1 MHTIHPTAVVEP
13 GAQLAEDV
21 RIGPFCWV
29 GPNARIGAGTRLV
42 SHVTVAGRT
51 TLGEKNTVWPNAVL
65 GGDPQ
70 DLKFEGEDTALVV
83 GDHNEIRECV
93 TLHKGTAKAGGV
105 TRVGD
110 HNLLMAYVHVAH
122 DCTLGNHC
130 MLANGVQMAGHVVV
144 EDQVT
149 VGGASAIHH
158 FVTLGA
164 HGFIG
169 GMTRITKDSPPYML
183 LEGNPAE
190 VRRLNSVGLK
200 RQGIGEDSR
209 LHLRDAFRRLY
220 SSRADTGGVGRTD
233 AACEALEDAYP
244 LDAHVQRLVQSVRN
258 AASGQHGRY
267 LETFRRDNPWNNP
280 SK

>member
-1 MHTIHPTAVVEP
+1 MDTIHPTAVVEP
-13 GAQLAEDV
+13 GAQLAEGV
-21 RIGPFCWV
+21 HVGPFCWV
-29 GPNARIGAGTRLV
+29 GPKARIGAGTRLV

-51 TLGEKNTVWPNAVL
+51 TMGEKNTVWPNAVL

-70 DLKFEGEDTALVV
+70 DLKFEGEDTELIV

-105 TRVGD
+105 TRVGN

-122 DCTLGNHC
+122 DCTLGSRC
-130 MLANGVQMAGHVVV
+130 VLANGVQMAGHVVV
-144 EDQVT
+144 EDHVT

-164 HGFIG
+164 HAFIG
-169 GMTRITKDSPPYML
+169 GMTRITKDAPPYML

-244 LDAHVQRLVQSVRN
+244 MDAHVKRLVQSVRN